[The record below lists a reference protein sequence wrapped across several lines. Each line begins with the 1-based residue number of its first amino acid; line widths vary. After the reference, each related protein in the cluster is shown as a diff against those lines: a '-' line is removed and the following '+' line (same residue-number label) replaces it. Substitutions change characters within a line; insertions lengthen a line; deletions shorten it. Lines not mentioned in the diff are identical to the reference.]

1 MSRLINHKVDDLYM
15 KILSHFNWV
24 SDEKQYGH
32 DDWRSHAD
40 AIRNDKDFSD
50 DCDGFAMTCAELLD
64 EMGYPT
70 RLVLCQT
77 IDDIWHMVCGVG
89 VDGVWYYCDNRSRFV
104 STEDAFNYDWD
115 SYIPYIMYRE
125 GLRKFF
131 KWEE

>member
-64 EMGYPT
+64 
-70 RLVLCQT
+70 
-77 IDDIWHMVCGVG
+77 
-89 VDGVWYYCDNRSRFV
+89 
-104 STEDAFNYDWD
+104 
-115 SYIPYIMYRE
+115 
-125 GLRKFF
+125 
-131 KWEE
+131 